1 VTFPRLE
8 EVGPGEVVKR
18 LLLAGIDPFRVF
30 AEISRRPDSVGAFAC
45 MLMLAVAH
53 FLGNST
59 LVSKV
64 VLYTAKGEAVKP
76 EVLSIGDV
84 RRVVA
89 VNATSFR
96 RVGPLNE
103 EHYAALN
110 MLSLGYALVTWI
122 AWALA
127 LWLSVKLVGG
137 STGPVVVLSGYTLS
151 AKIYENLTKAVIL
164 AVYLRGLSRIELF
177 LAQSAQRVSA
187 VMSLVSLAIA
197 EVSGL
202 QTALLAH
209 MAFFA
214 VWNLV
219 VSTAAVYQGGL
230 SALKRSILGGFTAYI
245 LASFIQS
252 IAYTFI
258 ASTI

>member
-1 VTFPRLE
+1 VTFPRAE

-18 LLLAGIDPFRVF
+18 ILLAGIDPFRVF
-30 AEISRRPDSVGAFAC
+30 AEISRRPDGVGAFAC
-45 MLMLAVAH
+45 MLMLAIAH

-96 RVGPLNE
+96 RMGPLNE
-103 EHYAALN
+103 ENYAALN

-137 STGPVVVLSGYTLS
+137 STGPVVVLSGYMLS
-151 AKIYENLTKAVIL
+151 SKIYENLTKAVIL

-187 VMSLVSLAIA
+187 IMSLVSLAIA

-230 SALKRSILGGFTAYI
+230 VPLKRSIVGGVIAYI

-252 IAYTFI
+252 VAYTLI